1 MITGKHWLILLVPL
15 LLAACASGPAPVI
28 EGGADRV
35 RTHPSHKQS
44 VSSNRRERVVET
56 VQAMVG
62 VPYRY
67 GGTTRAGFDCSGLV
81 WYSHRRAGLRVPR
94 TSVEQYRA
102 VKKVGKHAMQAGD
115 LLFFKTG
122 WRRGYHVATY
132 IGAGLF
138 VHAPS
143 SGKRVQ
149 TDSLDKPYWRKRLVR
164 VGNFY

>member
-1 MITGKHWLILLVPL
+1 MTGKHCSILFAAL
-15 LLAACASGPAPVI
+15 LLAGCASGPAPVSDN
-28 EGGADRV
+28 GTGPLVTPAPR
-35 RTHPSHKQS
+35 KQPARS
-44 VSSNRRERVVET
+44 DRRERVVET
-56 VQAMVG
+56 VQAMLG

-102 VKKVGKHAMQAGD
+102 VKKVSRHAMKAGD
-115 LLFFKTG
+115 VLFFKTG
-122 WRRGYHVATY
+122 WTRGYHVATY

-143 SGKRVQ
+143 SGRRVR